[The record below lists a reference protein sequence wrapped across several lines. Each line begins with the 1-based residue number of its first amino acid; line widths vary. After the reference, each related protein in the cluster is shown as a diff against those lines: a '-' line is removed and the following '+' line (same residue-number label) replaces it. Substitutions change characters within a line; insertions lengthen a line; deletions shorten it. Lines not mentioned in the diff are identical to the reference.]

1 MVIIRP
7 TSRSPPPPPFGMSE
21 GQDSPVPAAS
31 TSTAAA
37 SASSPERAAAGATAL
52 ASSTSAATTSGPQ
65 AATGRSVT
73 RTRRSRRTE
82 PPRVPPEDHPLSAE
96 NLAARGYYTFQCLG
110 VPFHVHRRYRFVRE
124 LGIGAYGCVALCRDE
139 ILDCNV
145 AIKKVTRIFDR
156 DVLARRALREVA
168 ILRHLCGC
176 DNVTTLLDFDA
187 SFVDFAEVYFILSAS
202 EADLSQIIRSGQ
214 GLSDAHLQYFL
225 AQILRGTRYM
235 HAANVIHRDLKPG
248 NLLVNA
254 DCALRIC
261 DFGLARAFAVPLEGE
276 ENGLFRPQTPDGGNS
291 YQRMAQSPM
300 RSPARQFSPEPHS
313 PDKPKP
319 DRRLSVST
327 SRLDFPG
334 GPLTDYVATRWYRA
348 PEIMLCLKDGYGPEI
363 DMWSIGCILAE
374 LISGKPIFPG
384 KDYVDQIARINSVLG
399 APSEETIA
407 KIGSERA
414 RTYLL
419 SLPKQATT
427 SLERMY
433 PNASPDAI
441 DLLSKLLTWDPEER
455 ISAAD
460 ALQHP
465 WLKAYHRSNANWT
478 PPMPFSRFADVE
490 FIKSLPAFRAAF
502 DLQASEIR
510 AENERADLEAATE
523 DSSSDL
529 SGDDERRSYENGSA
543 DCSRAREGSPRRQNQ
558 QQQEQQQQQH
568 SCEEL
573 DDEDAEG
580 DEQQD
585 VQFVSSSSS
594 SGTSTTSHLGPTSAT
609 SAGSSLATPCSSAVG
624 EDPSLLS
631 PGMYPRRRKGSA
643 CHPDPFCP
651 INNSVAPMMP
661 VRSQRNGSE
670 SSIDSRRSRAARR
683 GRSGQEDA
691 EEDMERCNAA
701 AEAEADALYGQP
713 SEWLGIDEKV
723 LNQGYVGGGSRRST
737 KPMLGCE
744 RRRRT
749 RSHSFSRMRHSGTS
763 FLASTAASAGGAA
776 GTPLDAGQL
785 PRALLQPEGGEL
797 ERRAIAV

>member
-1 MVIIRP
+1 MTTAQ
-7 TSRSPPPPPFGMSE
+7 TSPASRAAPATEAHPQPLAGPSTASSSSLASLSAAAA
-21 GQDSPVPAAS
+21 QISAYSAAVPA
-31 TSTAAA
+31 
-37 SASSPERAAAGATAL
+37 
-52 ASSTSAATTSGPQ
+52 
-65 AATGRSVT
+65 AATGRNAT
-73 RTRRSRRTE
+73 RTRRSRRTALE
-82 PPRVPPEDHPLSAE
+82 NAARIPPEDHPLSAD

-110 VPFHVHRRYRFVRE
+110 VPFHVHKRYRFVRE

-139 ILDCNV
+139 VLDCNV

-168 ILRHLCGC
+168 ILRHLSSC

-214 GLSDAHLQYFL
+214 GLSDAHLQYFM
-225 AQILRGTRYM
+225 AQILRGTRYL

-261 DFGLARAFAVPLEGE
+261 DFGLARAYAVPREGE
-276 ENGLFRPQTPDGGNS
+276 EQQHLMRPTTPEGS
-291 YQRMAQSPM
+291 QSSRRSMTHSPA
-300 RSPARQFSPEPHS
+300 RSPARDQSPEPHS

-363 DMWSIGCILAE
+363 DVWSIGCILAE
-374 LISGKPIFPG
+374 LISGQPIFPG

-399 APSEETIA
+399 APSEATIA

-419 SLPKQATT
+419 SLPKRATT
-427 SLERMY
+427 SFEHMY

-441 DLLSKLLTWDPEER
+441 DLLSKMLTWDPEER
-455 ISAAD
+455 ITAAE

-478 PPMPFSRFADVE
+478 PPQPFSRFADVE

-510 AENERADLEAATE
+510 AENERADQEAASE
-523 DSSSDL
+523 DGSSDV
-529 SGDDERRSYENGSA
+529 SGDDGMQETRNGNSNGRHRHSNA
-543 DCSRAREGSPRRQNQ
+543 ACDSGAA
-558 QQQEQQQQQH
+558 QQQEK
-568 SCEEL
+568 EEL
-573 DDEDAEG
+573 EEDEEA
-580 DEQQD
+580 QQGEAP
-585 VQFVSSSSS
+585 FVSSSSS
-594 SGTSTTSHLGPTSAT
+594 SGTSSQSHLGPTSAT
-609 SAGSSLATPCSSAVG
+609 SAGSSIATPCSSALG
-624 EDPSLLS
+624 DEPHLLS
-631 PGMYPRRRKGSA
+631 PGMYPHQRRSVSSGGGHH
-643 CHPDPFCP
+643 HPDPFLP
-651 INNSVAPMMP
+651 IKREAAAPAALMR
-661 VRSQRNGSE
+661 VRSQQHVVKMTPRHAVGGAQRE
-670 SSIDSRRSRAARR
+670 
-683 GRSGQEDA
+683 
-691 EEDMERCNAA
+691 EEDGDGTAGDDDDD
-701 AEAEADALYGQP
+701 ADQTLFGSAP
-713 SEWLGIDEKV
+713 SAWLGIDEKLLQHPFAGAPV
-723 LNQGYVGGGSRRST
+723 NKEQ
-737 KPMLGCE
+737 

-749 RSHSFSRMRHSGTS
+749 RSHSISRT
-763 FLASTAASAGGAA
+763 
-776 GTPLDAGQL
+776 
-785 PRALLQPEGGEL
+785 
-797 ERRAIAV
+797 AIAI